1 MTGRRVR
8 NLLLLALLAGAGY
21 WFYRDPR
28 TPSQLIDDLT
38 RPLMG
43 SRAAVKEDERKRV
56 MNDATNVVT
65 QQTDD
70 NVGMLRMG
78 MSKSEVRDLLGE
90 PDKIETMSPR
100 NPVRVRWDYRT
111 LRRSLVFEDGRI
123 ASISIL

>member
-1 MTGRRVR
+1 VRRLR
-8 NLLLLALLAGAGY
+8 NLLLLALVAGVGY
-21 WFYRDPR
+21 WIYRDPR

-56 MNDATNVVT
+56 MNDASNVVT

-78 MSKSEVRDLLGE
+78 MSKSEVQDLLGQ
-90 PDKIETMSPR
+90 PDKMETLSPR
-100 NPVRVRWDYRT
+100 DPVRVRWDYRVV
-111 LRRSLVFEDGRI
+111 RRSVVFEDGHVT
-123 ASISIL
+123 SISIL